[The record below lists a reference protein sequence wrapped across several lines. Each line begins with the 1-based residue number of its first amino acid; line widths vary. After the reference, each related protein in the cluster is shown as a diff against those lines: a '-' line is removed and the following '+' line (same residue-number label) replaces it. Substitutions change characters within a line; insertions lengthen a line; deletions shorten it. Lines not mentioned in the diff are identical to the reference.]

1 MRSTRDK
8 IEDIIEEFVSGVYD
22 DAVGQR
28 EAADAILAA
37 LPDMIAPLVW
47 VKSNSQPWRKTAQ
60 GCNVKYVI
68 IDWATRHICLDGP
81 NSSGFWFMGPDGYVD
96 CLFEQYAVDLAN
108 TNYSAAIMALFQTP
122 PTITT

>member
-1 MRSTRDK
+1 MTTARNQ
-8 IEDIIEEFVSGVYD
+8 IIRILDELVWSCESECITVH
-22 DAVGQR
+22 

-47 VKSNSQPWRKTAQ
+47 VKSNNQPWRKTAQ

-108 TNYSAAIMALFQTP
+108 THYSAAIMAAFQTP
-122 PTITT
+122 PTITP

>member
-1 MRSTRDK
+1 MTTARNK
-8 IEDIIEEFVSGVYD
+8 ISEILSEAMHTDSESFFGID
-22 DAVGQR
+22 

-47 VKSNSQPWRKTAQ
+47 VKSDNQPWRKTAQ

-81 NSSGFWFMGPDGYVD
+81 NISGFWFMGPDGYVD

-108 TNYSAAIMALFQTP
+108 THYSAAIMTAFKTR
-122 PTITT
+122 PTITP